1 MREQTDRMIAD
12 YEQLKVD
19 LTYHAQKSSD
29 LQSNLGINS
38 ENRRRAEDEVLR
50 LNKEL
55 DELKMK
61 SRDKEA
67 ADSREIGSL

>member
-1 MREQTDRMIAD
+1 MISD

-55 DELKMK
+55 DEFKM
-61 SRDKEA
+61 
-67 ADSREIGSL
+67 

>member
-1 MREQTDRMIAD
+1 MREQTDRMIGD

-50 LNKEL
+50 LNKEF
-55 DELKMK
+55 DEFKM
-61 SRDKEA
+61 
-67 ADSREIGSL
+67 